1 MTLSPEAKFERG
13 AIEVELIRLLRDTL
27 NNPPQLVPETNIV
40 TDLGLES
47 VQIIEYLCEVEDR
60 FDLII
65 NEDSLA
71 DTQTIADLAAV
82 VENLAKR

>member
-71 DTQTIADLAAV
+71 DTPTIADLAAV